1 MATETLF
8 DMGLKFNEID
18 VAIHFSFDL
27 DLMSNRIIHNAL
39 SSGGFYESELSFFL
53 LRVLKPGD
61 TFVDIG
67 AHIGFFSLLAS
78 KLVSDTG
85 RIISI
90 EPDDVNVEHLEKH
103 KEMNGSRN
111 IEIFKT
117 LLCGEIGPKTFYINA
132 DNDGGHCL
140 WDVGLHPFNKK
151 SAAQPVTTTVEA
163 ETLDSILDQA
173 GAGTVKLVKMDTE
186 GAEPEVIKGAAASIG
201 NHNIPFILSE
211 VNEFGLKQMGY
222 SQDSLRSIMKSH
234 GYDTFL
240 LNGEGDFPKHIPPTV
255 PLATRSSSVFNVL
268 FSNMDDLAPYWGVEI
283 LP

>member
-1 MATETLF
+1 MATEIPF

-18 VAIHFSFDL
+18 EVIHFSFDL

-39 SSGGFYESELSFFL
+39 AAGGFYETELSYFL

-78 KLVSDTG
+78 KLVSNEG
-85 RIISI
+85 KIISI
-90 EPDDVNVEHLEKH
+90 EPDDVNVARLEKQ
-103 KEMNGSRN
+103 KEMNESRN

-117 LLCGEIGPKTFYINA
+117 LLCGEKGAKTFYVNV

-151 SAAQPVTTTVEA
+151 SAAHPETKTVEA
-163 ETLDSILDQA
+163 ETLDSILDQT
-173 GAGTVKLVKMDTE
+173 GAGNVKVVKMDTE
-186 GAEPEVIKGAAASIG
+186 GAEPDVIKGSAEAIG
-201 NHNIPFILSE
+201 KHNITFIVCE
-211 VNEFGLKQMGY
+211 VNDFGLKQMGH
-222 SQDSLRSIMKSH
+222 SQDSLRSLMKGY
-234 GYDTFL
+234 GYDTFIL
-240 LNGEGDFPKHIPPTV
+240 TEEGRFPKFIPPTV
-255 PLATRSSSVFNVL
+255 PIASKSSAVFNVL
-268 FSNMDDLAPYWGVEI
+268 FSDTDALAPYWGVEM